1 MIFNKNTSAEALD
14 CGLTRSQRWPHRWVE
29 KLQRFTD
36 AVPDG
41 LRLAYK
47 KKKALISD
55 AHDKTTVFGQINHM
69 SGQG

>member
-1 MIFNKNTSAEALD
+1 MISNKNTSAEALD
-14 CGLTRSQRWPHRWVE
+14 SGLTSSQRWPHPWVE

-55 AHDKTTVFGQINHM
+55 AHDKPTIFGQVKHT
-69 SGQG
+69 SSQR